1 MALVVLA
8 AAAHDAS
15 ASVSIAVPF
24 DALVAT
30 STAAVLATPV
40 TQMSRWEGGRIF
52 TYTSV
57 HVDQPVAGDALTGEV
72 SVRTMG
78 GDVGTIGQLVE
89 GEAVLTVG
97 RPSLLFLHAAGP
109 VAGADGSGL
118 VSQAPCYVV
127 TARAQGQ
134 FPVAVD
140 AAGESRVRRSSG
152 VGATM
157 APRVSGGAGV
167 PVLAGDALH
176 GAKVTD
182 ATDAIARVWRRV
194 HAP

>member
-1 MALVVLA
+1 MALVVLVA

-24 DALVAT
+24 DTLVAT

-40 TQMSRWEGGRIF
+40 TQTSRWESGRIF
-52 TYTSV
+52 TYTDV
-57 HVDQPVAGDALTGEV
+57 HIDQRVAGEALADEV

-78 GDVGTIGQLVE
+78 GDVGTIGQIVE

-97 RPSLLFLHAAGP
+97 RPSLLFLRPGMPVPGEAAT
-109 VAGADGSGL
+109 GL
-118 VSQAPCYVV
+118 VSQAPTYVV

-134 FPVAVD
+134 FPVVVD
-140 AAGESRVRRSSG
+140 ANGDVRVRRSSG

-157 APRVSGGAGV
+157 APRGSAAAML
-167 PVLAGDALH
+167 LASDALH
-176 GAKVTD
+176 GAKVRD
-182 ATDAIARVWRRV
+182 ATDAITRVWSRV